1 MRPAHELLGIV
12 YTLLWMDPFAPV
24 TEADLAQARVDPEF
38 RNKLLTRN
46 LEILLGKI
54 QRQRQLPRT
63 ATASAAQIR
72 EGVTLAVRLAELI
85 QTTVIPPPRGS

>member
-46 LEILLGKI
+46 LELLLGKI
-54 QRQRQLPRT
+54 QRQRQSPRS

-85 QTTVIPPPRGS
+85 QTTAIPPRGS